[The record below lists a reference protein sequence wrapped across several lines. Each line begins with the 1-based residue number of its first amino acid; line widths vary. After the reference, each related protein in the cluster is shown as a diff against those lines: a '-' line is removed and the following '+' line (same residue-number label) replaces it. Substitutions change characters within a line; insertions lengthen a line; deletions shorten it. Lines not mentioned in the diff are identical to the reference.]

1 MAAGFFVGARWHGLR
16 RGDAGDSPRRGSP
29 ERILILS
36 DNTRGILAMC
46 VAMAAF
52 TLNDAMM
59 KLVTREVPLMQTI
72 AIRGAL
78 SILGLLVLGRVM
90 GGLRFRL
97 APRDRRL
104 VAWRTFAE
112 VGATL
117 AFLAALMQMPL
128 ANLSAIMQALPLAVT
143 LAAALFLGERVG
155 WRRMAA
161 IGVGFA
167 GVLLIVRPGTEGFDV
182 WSLLGL
188 VSVAFVVVR
197 DLVTRQFAAALPS
210 VLVALCS
217 AVAVTLMGVAGMAAG
232 GGWQPV
238 DAPDAARLL
247 LASGALILGYVSSV
261 QAMRQGDVAMVAPF
275 RYSMLIWAT
284 LFGWLLFGTLP
295 DRWTWAGAALVV
307 GSGLFTLWRERVR
320 QRGLMRTARP

>member
-1 MAAGFFVGARWHGLR
+1 MA
-16 RGDAGDSPRRGSP
+16 
-29 ERILILS
+29 LS
-36 DNTRGILAMC
+36 DNTRGIVAMC
-46 VAMAAF
+46 ISMAAF

-59 KLVTREVPLMQTI
+59 KLVTQTLPLMQAI
-72 AIRGAL
+72 AIRGGL
-78 SILGLLVLGRVM
+78 SIVGLLLLRRIM

-104 VAWRTFAE
+104 VAWRTAAE
-112 VGATL
+112 VGGTL
-117 AFLAALMQMPL
+117 CFLAALTQMPL
-128 ANLSAIMQALPLAVT
+128 ANLSAILQALPLAVT
-143 LAAALFLGERVG
+143 LAAALFLGEKVG

-167 GVLLIVRPGTEGFDV
+167 GVLLIVRPGSEGFDA

-188 VSVAFVVVR
+188 VSVGFVVLR
-197 DLVTRQFAAALPS
+197 DLTTRQFAAALPS

-217 AVAVTLMGVAGMAAG
+217 AVAVTAMGVAGVVASG
-232 GGWQPV
+232 VWQPV
-238 DAPDAARLL
+238 AGLDAARLV

-275 RYSMLIWAT
+275 RYTMLIWAT

-295 DRWTWAGAALVV
+295 DGWTWAGAALVV
-307 GSGLFTLWRERVR
+307 ASGLFTLWRERVR
-320 QRGLMRTARP
+320 HRGLMIADRP